1 MLSRRLKET
10 NGERVV
16 TYVVE
21 PGKRERVEKILSL
34 FFLRYYER
42 RMCMDI
48 LKRRGRPKNE
58 RPKDRVIR
66 VRLDE
71 KDVARLE
78 YVRNKFGE
86 SSSDVLRE
94 GLRMRYNLAMF
105 KE

>member
-1 MLSRRLKET
+1 
-10 NGERVV
+10 
-16 TYVVE
+16 
-21 PGKRERVEKILSL
+21 
-34 FFLRYYER
+34 
-42 RMCMDI
+42 MDI
-48 LKRRGRPKNE
+48 LKRRGRPKIE
-58 RPKDRVIR
+58 RPKDRIIR

-71 KDVARLE
+71 KDMAKLE